1 MIPVRIFRFIFL
13 GVLISLSTL
22 CFAQKSELHP
32 VSMKHLDTPNNGS
45 KAQAHIE
52 IVFSAPLQGARVLKD
67 SDNATPDDSYPSSA
81 TSVHA
86 KGLAVAA
93 LGRYAKN
100 VTIVHPDFQT
110 SVIDFKS
117 LGFDEN
123 VLPGEHYIIEVDVP
137 GLPLVEANRAFDN
150 LDFDGAKTKY
160 EEYLAS
166 PDAIDAT
173 LARQRL
179 AVISEL
185 AAPCNFLAAS
195 VNKTDRASL
204 FKCMKAQQ
212 MIYDKTHSLKAYRE
226 YLDFRKKLYG
236 NQNKVASLEDG
247 VSELKVVNAYLNQ
260 SDTRAKSDLNLPKVD
275 GNPFYSWIIVNVD
288 LDDVVFDG
296 GNQYKDA
303 EFIEGAWRLFVP
315 KGVESAG
322 TITLH
327 HPDCAPL
334 TFALTDFG
342 ISEVAPGSVYVVDID
357 TPSAAII
364 EADRAFAT
372 LDFPTAQM
380 LYNEILY
387 DQYVDST
394 TLELAK
400 RRYQAVTPLIYDGV
414 KSRWDELKKTV
425 NLKGKSV
432 TRDEISKACL
442 EMSNI
447 ADKLA
452 SENVPGM
459 KRKAETYKNLASD
472 YKTAVFMN
480 VNAKKINDKK
490 EVVLGKDGNPLEY
503 AGSDIVLVFDKSKL
517 MYDYEVP
524 MSATSKG
531 VFKKYLPK
539 RVSDWLSHHPEE
551 ELNVTPMKYVWN
563 KNGRKL
569 QRIGDDFK
577 VSLDRGESSFSIIQY
592 WRE

>member
-1 MIPVRIFRFIFL
+1 MITSKILRYLCL
-13 GVLISLSTL
+13 GVLISVSSL
-22 CFAQKSELHP
+22 CFGQKSVLHP
-32 VSMKHLDTPNNGS
+32 VSMKHVDTPNNGS

-52 IVFSAPLQGARVLKD
+52 IVFSAPLQGARVMKD

-81 TSVHA
+81 TSIHA

-93 LGRYAKN
+93 VGRYAKN
-100 VTIVHPDFQT
+100 VTVVHLDFQT
-110 SVIDFKS
+110 CVIDFKS
-117 LGFDEN
+117 LGFEEN
-123 VLPGEHYIIEVDVP
+123 VQPGEHYLIEVEVP

-150 LDFDGAKTKY
+150 LDFASAKTKY

-166 PDAIDAT
+166 PDANDAT

-185 AAPCNFLAAS
+185 DAPCKFLIANGS
-195 VNKTDRASL
+195 KTDRASL
-204 FKCMKAQQ
+204 FKNMKAQQ
-212 MIYDKTHSLKAYRE
+212 MIYEKTHSLKAYRE
-226 YLDFRKKLYG
+226 YLEFRKKLYG
-236 NQNKVASLEDG
+236 SKNKNASLEDG
-247 VSELKVVNAYLNQ
+247 VSELKVSKAYLNQ
-260 SDTRAKSDLNLPKVD
+260 GDTRAKSDLNLPKVD
-275 GNPFYSWIIVNVD
+275 GNPFYSWILVNVD

-315 KGVESAG
+315 KGAEAAG
-322 TITLH
+322 DITLH

-334 TFALTDFG
+334 TFALKDFG
-342 ISEVAPGSVYVVDID
+342 ITEVAPGSVYVVDIA

-364 EADRAFAT
+364 EADRAFGT

-380 LYNEILY
+380 LYNEILS
-387 DQYVDST
+387 DQNADST
-394 TLELAK
+394 TLVLAN
-400 RRYQAVTPLIYDGV
+400 RRYQAVTPLVNDGV

-425 NLKGKSV
+425 NLRGKTV

-442 EMSNI
+442 EMSRI

-459 KRKAETYKNLASD
+459 KRKAESYKNLASD
-472 YKTAVFMN
+472 YKTAVFMT
-480 VNAKKINDKK
+480 VNAKQVNDKK
-490 EVVLGKDGNPLEY
+490 EVVLDKDGNPLGY
-503 AGSDIVLVFDKSKL
+503 SASDIVLVFDKGKL
-517 MYDYEVP
+517 MYGYEVP
-524 MSATSKG
+524 MSASSKG

-539 RVSDWLSHHPEE
+539 RVSDWLSHHPDE
-551 ELNVTPMKYVWN
+551 ELKVTPMKYVWN

-577 VSLDRGESSFSIIQY
+577 VSLDSGESSFSITQF